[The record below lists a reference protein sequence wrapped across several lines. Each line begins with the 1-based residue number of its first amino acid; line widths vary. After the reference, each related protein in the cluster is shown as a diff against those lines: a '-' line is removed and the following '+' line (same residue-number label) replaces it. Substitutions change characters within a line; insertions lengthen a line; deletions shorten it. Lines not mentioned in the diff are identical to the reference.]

1 MKDALVAGLAMAPV
15 YVVVRDVLK
24 GFNVRNDL
32 FTAFVAGAVAF
43 EVANQT
49 HLVEWYA
56 YRKLHHVKQNE
67 RRRPPRTHSLV
78 CPLAMDF
85 AYAR

>member
-24 GFNVRNDL
+24 SLRIQNDL
-32 FTAFVAGAVAF
+32 LTAFVAGAVAF
-43 EVANQT
+43 ETANQAG
-49 HLVEWYA
+49 LLEWYA
-56 YRKLHHVKQNE
+56 YQKLHAVKQYE
-67 RRRPPRTHSLV
+67 RRRPTRDHSFV

-85 AYAR
+85 AYSR